1 MGREIS
7 LEGKS
12 GRRGGKW
19 TIEGREEGGVEG
31 DRMGDAE
38 QAAARGYSPPHCPL
52 LCCSAALLLPSSLS
66 TAAALLS
73 TNLLLC

>member
-7 LEGKS
+7 LERKL

-19 TIEGREEGGVEG
+19 TIGGREEEGVEG

-52 LCCSAALLLPSSLS
+52 LLLSSLLTYCSA
-66 TAAALLS
+66 
-73 TNLLLC
+73 C